1 MTFYERIFHSILFE
15 FGAMT
20 IGALAVLLAGD
31 FSLEAAAGTG
41 VATSVMAMVLNFFF
55 NYVFDKIFTGK
66 REERSLKLRLL
77 HTVCF
82 EGTLLLFTIPVV
94 AYLLEL
100 SLWHAFLADIG
111 LSLLI
116 MLYALVFNWLYDI
129 TRVKFVE
136 RENEPL

>member
-15 FGAMT
+15 MGAMT
-20 IGALAVLLAGD
+20 IGAVAVLLAGD

-66 REERSLKLRLL
+66 REERGLKLRIL

-82 EGTLLLFTIPVV
+82 EGTLLLLTIPVV
-94 AYLLEL
+94 AYLLAL
-100 SLWHAFLADIG
+100 SLWHAFLANIG

-129 TRVKFVE
+129 TRVKFLE
-136 RENEPL
+136 CKNEPL

>member
-1 MTFYERIFHSILFE
+1 MTFYERLFHSFLFE
-15 FGAMT
+15 IGAMA
-20 IGALAVLLAGD
+20 IGAVAVLLAGD

-41 VATSVMAMVLNFFF
+41 VAMSVMAMALNFLFD
-55 NYVFDKIFTGK
+55 YVFDKFATGK
-66 REERSLKLRLL
+66 REERSLKLRIL

-82 EGTLLLFTIPVV
+82 ECTLLLFTIPVV
-94 AYLLEL
+94 AYLLDL

-129 TRVKFVE
+129 TRVKFLE
-136 RENEPL
+136 REHESF

>member
-15 FGAMT
+15 MGAMT
-20 IGALAVLLAGD
+20 IGVVAVLLAGD

-66 REERSLKLRLL
+66 REERGLKLRIL

-82 EGTLLLFTIPVV
+82 EGTLLLLTIPVV
-94 AYLLEL
+94 AYLLAL

-116 MLYALVFNWLYDI
+116 MLYALVFNWLYDV
-129 TRVKFVE
+129 TRVKFLE
-136 RENEPL
+136 RKNEPL